1 MLGQASELA
10 KMARHANDI
19 SYLLISDNFAT
30 SEAPERNDASQC
42 FCSPVVEFVRQLIG
56 MQTETFVKEFEEI
69 NGQHDGFMTR
79 ISLTATK
86 PGRLGSNASAVAYNA
101 GSVSNRYSLPL
112 KEAGRS
118 DPVPISPPKNRKVM
132 TATDSIQRPASSLP
146 KTDSVGRLSTYD
158 DGQQLRH
165 CGGGN
170 SANYPPPPPDYLAKD
185 GHIWRAKY
193 CVLENGILYFYRTA
207 AEGESHEAQL
217 EREESRLYALETLSS
232 EIFLGEEIVT
242 TSSPSN
248 QMMSPDTISPP
259 KRQFTNGS
267 MGRQLSRQ
275 MSNHDMHDLSKSPM
289 PMKKA
294 DYYMEQGQQA
304 RVNPFSR
311 QGSSVTTRLTSS
323 STIGDTGREH
333 SGSSNNVGKLYHSNS
348 TLTFNHDAEI
358 MWEKRVS
365 LDCVGA
371 VRSSKQDND
380 HVFELLAFGI
390 EDRDAMSA
398 EGGVSLRPSIDRQ
411 DSNEIVDRLILRASG
426 TDEMNAWMFELYRA
440 LRDRSMESFMQQVNS
455 LKGSSRPS
463 GFDDSSIHDIS
474 RCNTSPRDSI
484 RRRLAPL
491 HSQGSSVLGPT
502 TSPSIFTKSSY
513 ASSATAGGSSFGG
526 SNFSPNV
533 VGSLSHGH
541 GRNALFRRQVR
552 DGTTSEASPLST
564 PGGSPLDPSLMKKKP
579 QIPPLST
586 TDTIQSDPSK
596 GQGKRELSTFIDLRE
611 KDRQSPSPIFPKR
624 PGAGSG
630 KYIPPHQRNKAGA
643 RKYIPPHL
651 RNPPSND
658 GSTVEAAFTNDKS
671 KQSPA
676 EIKLPPALA
685 DSTKAQTNGD
695 EAPIESLSDSSDR
708 SASSILGRQFETV
721 DEESNSHIIR
731 LGGCADPSV
740 VVGSIVD
747 AHFIPRGASV
757 VGNARLEAYG
767 GFGGGTYSPE
777 TRNEMM
783 NPVTLSSPK
792 SAVKWE
798 IGASSECGVRT
809 SNEDSYVA
817 INNLDKLI
825 ETQGL
830 VSFSSQDNF
839 TQTKQQGLY
848 AIFDGHVGNQAA
860 RFSAEKFPEILMEE
874 QSLLAST
881 DSASLSSIEE
891 RVDTMLRKSFDRLD
905 RDFCVLCTADGR
917 NWDCGSTALV
927 AVIVDDV
934 VSLANLGDC
943 RGVVG
948 RVVATNNSETS
959 VENGWEEIDQQ
970 EISDDGRQWDRA
982 SGSLAP
988 SYSRKLFW
996 KEMTGELSVL
1006 RLLHTFLLSS
1016 TL

>member
-1 MLGQASELA
+1 MT
-10 KMARHANDI
+10 MHATDI
-19 SYLLISDNFAT
+19 SYPLIVDNLAT
-30 SEAPERNDASQC
+30 SEDPGRNDASQC
-42 FCSPVVEFVRQLIG
+42 FCSPVVEFVRQLVG
-56 MQTETFVKEFEEI
+56 MQTETFVEET
-69 NGQHDGFMTR
+69 NGQHDGFMTPPVVV
-79 ISLTATK
+79 SSTATT
-86 PGRLGSNASAVAYNA
+86 PRRLSSDASGVAYSA
-101 GSVSNRYSLPL
+101 GSGSVSNRYSLPL
-112 KEAGRS
+112 KEPGRS

-132 TATDSIQRPASSLP
+132 TATDSLQRPTTSLP
-146 KTDSVGRLSTYD
+146 KTNSDGRLSSYD
-158 DGQQLRH
+158 SGQQLRH
-165 CGGGN
+165 SGGGN
-170 SANYPPPPPDYLAKD
+170 VDSTNYPPPPPDYLAKD

-248 QMMSPDTISPP
+248 QIIMSPATISLP
-259 KRQFTNGS
+259 KRQLSNGS
-267 MGRQLSRQ
+267 TGRQPSRQ
-275 MSNHDMHDLSKSPM
+275 MSNHDLHDLSKSPV
-289 PMKKA
+289 PMRKG

-304 RVNPFSR
+304 RANPFNR
-311 QGSSVTTRLTSS
+311 QGSSVITRLTSS
-323 STIGDTGREH
+323 STIGETGREH
-333 SGSSNNVGKLYHSNS
+333 SGSGNNDGKLYHSNS
-348 TLTFNHDAEI
+348 TSTFNHDAEI
-358 MWEKRVS
+358 LWEKRVS

-371 VRSSKQDND
+371 VRSSKQDGD

-390 EDRDAMSA
+390 EDRDDMSV
-398 EGGVSLRPSIDRQ
+398 EGGTSLRPSIDRQ
-411 DSNEIVDRLILRASG
+411 DSNEIVDRLTLRAGG

-440 LRDRSMESFMQQVNS
+440 LRDRSMQSFMQQVNS
-455 LKGSSRPS
+455 LRGSSRPS

-491 HSQGSSVLGPT
+491 HSQGSNVVGPAV
-502 TSPSIFTKSSY
+502 SPSTYTKSSF
-513 ASSATAGGSSFGG
+513 ASSPIAGGSFGG
-526 SNFSPNV
+526 SNFSPNI

-541 GRNALFRRQVR
+541 GRNALFRRQMR
-552 DGTTSEASPLST
+552 DGTTTDASPSST
-564 PGGSPLDPSLMKKKP
+564 PGGSPLDPSLLKKKP
-579 QIPPLST
+579 QIPSLST
-586 TDTIQSDPSK
+586 TDTIQSDPSN
-596 GQGKRELSTFIDLRE
+596 GQGKKELSTFKDLRE
-611 KDRQSPSPIFPKR
+611 TKDRQSPPPIFPKR
-624 PGAGSG
+624 PGAGAG

-643 RKYIPPHL
+643 GKYVPPHL
-651 RNPPSND
+651 RNRQSND
-658 GSTVEAAFTNDKS
+658 GSPAAAALVNDES

-676 EIKLPPALA
+676 EIRLSPALA
-685 DSTKAQTNGD
+685 NSTKAQINGEETPD
-695 EAPIESLSDSSDR
+695 ETLSDSSDIT
-708 SASSILGRQFETV
+708 ASSLLGRQLGTM

-740 VVGSIVD
+740 VVGSIID
-747 AHFIPRGASV
+747 AHFIPRKASV

-767 GFGGGTYSPE
+767 GFGGGAYSSE
-777 TRNEMM
+777 TRNERM
-783 NPVTLSSPK
+783 NPNGSVTSSSPR
-792 SAVKWE
+792 SALKWE
-798 IGASSECGVRT
+798 VGASSECGVRT
-809 SNEDSYVA
+809 SNEDSYVV

-860 RFSAEKFPEILMEE
+860 RFSAEMFPEILMEE

-891 RVDTMLRKSFDRLD
+891 RVDTMLQKSFDRLD
-905 RDFCVLCTADGR
+905 RDFCVLCTTDGR

-948 RVVATNNSETS
+948 RVVATSNSETS
-959 VENGWEEIDQQ
+959 VEDGWEEIDQQ
-970 EISDDGRQWDRA
+970 ENNDDGRLWDRA

-988 SYSRKLFW
+988 TSVRKLFW
-996 KEMTGELSVL
+996 KEMTGELSSFVL
-1006 RLLHTFLLSS
+1006 LPTYPLSS
-1016 TL
+1016 PL